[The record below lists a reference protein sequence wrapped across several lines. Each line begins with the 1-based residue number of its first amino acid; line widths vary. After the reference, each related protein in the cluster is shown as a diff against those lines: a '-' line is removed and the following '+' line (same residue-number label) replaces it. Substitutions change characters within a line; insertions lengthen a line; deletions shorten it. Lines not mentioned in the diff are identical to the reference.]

1 MNKPLST
8 SALILLLIALAAFH
22 WRDTIL
28 GRVSDMH
35 TSAVG
40 DNRAAQRVSP
50 AAANPAQIN
59 AFLKDREMAQL
70 TQPVTPAVTVP
81 ATDPQPPVTQTQTGG
96 QISQPQMA
104 QAPVPRETQ
113 PAPSDM
119 PEVDLSALRYFAT
132 KGDTQRL
139 QAEIARLRTLYPNWT
154 PPADPLAIPVNGDP
168 RLDAMWQLYSDGRYA
183 EVRKAIADRQQAEPG
198 WQPPDNLTGM
208 LSLAE
213 ARQRLVNASD
223 LKQYSTV
230 VDAAASNPG
239 LLTCS
244 EVDVLWR
251 VADAFANTDRMGRA
265 RDAYL
270 YILNNCT
277 TPSDRLAT
285 VQKASA
291 LLPAEMIGDL
301 LAKEKPNADGQP
313 EFEPVKNDLARQ
325 FVAKAGEKE
334 GISVPSAYLM
344 RLERLAETD
353 KLASDALLLGWY
365 NIRQKNMAEAEKW
378 FRKAREEEDSASA
391 SQGLALALIDR
402 NEPREAEDVMYKWR
416 TASDD
421 GLATYLAATA
431 NLLALEPPVV
441 LPPDVLQR
449 IAAETITRKDA
460 ATAQQ
465 FGWYSLAFRQTPL
478 ALQWFSTAL
487 GWKADDE
494 PSAYGMAVSYHDLR
508 NLAGLRGIQQQWA
521 SRSQR
526 IADVGTARMVD
537 QSAQQIAPV
546 TAPPVA
552 TASQTTAPA
561 PYAPQPETVV
571 AYSQPS
577 VQQPAP
583 EPSRKQARLPAQTQ
597 RTVSASSRPRSC
609 AVYPDPQRLPAQQ
622 ALDLGWCLMET
633 NRPAEALK
641 AFESAIAGGQSTVK
655 SDAAYGQSLA
665 YLRMGLTDHAAVSAT
680 KSRMDRPR
688 ATELQVSILADRAV
702 SAFQSKRYAE
712 TLLLLD
718 QRARLADE
726 RTDLMVLRGYSY
738 LAMNRYADAAQIF
751 ESLTSIGDK
760 EGIRGLAA
768 VRAARP
774 SRGPQGG

>member
-301 LAKEKPNADGQP
+301 LAKEKPNADGQL

>member
-1 MNKPLST
+1 MPMNKPLST

-22 WRDTIL
+22 WRDSIL
-28 GRVSDMH
+28 GRVSDVH

-40 DNRAAQRVSP
+40 DNRAVQRVLP
-50 AAANPAQIN
+50 TAANPAQIN
-59 AFLKDREMAQL
+59 AFVKNREMAQV
-70 TQPVTPAVTVP
+70 TQPATPPVTVP
-81 ATDPQPPVTQTQTGG
+81 ATDPLPVTQAGGQALQTQT
-96 QISQPQMA
+96 A
-104 QAPVPRETQ
+104 QAPEPRATQ
-113 PAPSDM
+113 PASADM
-119 PEVDLSALRYFAT
+119 PEVDLSALRYFAAR
-132 KGDTQRL
+132 GDTQRL
-139 QAEIARLRTLYPNWT
+139 QAEIARLRALYPNWT
-154 PPADPLAIPVNGDP
+154 PPADPLAIPENGDP
-168 RLDAMWQLYSDGRYA
+168 RLDAMWQLYTDGRYA

-223 LKQYSTV
+223 LKQYTTV
-230 VDAAASNPG
+230 VDTAANNPG
-239 LLTCS
+239 LLTCG

-277 TPSDRLAT
+277 VASDRLAT

-291 LLPAEMIGDL
+291 LLPAEMMDEL
-301 LAKEKPNADGQP
+301 LAKEKPGADGQL

-334 GISVPSAYLM
+334 GVAVPSAYVM
-344 RLERLAETD
+344 RLQRLAETD

-416 TASDD
+416 KASDD
-421 GLATYLAATA
+421 ALATYLAATA

-441 LPPDVLQR
+441 LPPEVLQR
-449 IAAETITRKDA
+449 IAAETVARKDA

-487 GWKADDE
+487 GWKPDDE

-508 NLAGLRGIQQQWA
+508 NLAGLRGIQQQWGG
-521 SRSQR
+521 RSQR

-537 QSAQQIAPV
+537 QPGQAVAPITAPPVVAQV
-546 TAPPVA
+546 TAPPV
-552 TASQTTAPA
+552 QTN
-561 PYAPQPETVV
+561 APQGETAVV
-571 AYSQPS
+571 YNPPV
-577 VQQPAP
+577 VQQP
-583 EPSRKQARLPAQTQ
+583 EPSRKQARRPAQVQ
-597 RTVSASSRPRSC
+597 RETSAASRPRSC
-609 AVYPDPQRLPAQQ
+609 AAYPDPQRLPPQQ

-641 AFESAIAGGQSTVK
+641 AFESAIESGQSNVK

-702 SAFQSKRYAE
+702 SAFGSKRYAE

-738 LAMNRYADAAQIF
+738 LAMRRYGEAAQIF
-751 ESLTSIGDK
+751 ESLTAIGNKD
-760 EGIRGLAA
+760 GIRGLAA

-774 SRGPQGG
+774 SNGPQGG